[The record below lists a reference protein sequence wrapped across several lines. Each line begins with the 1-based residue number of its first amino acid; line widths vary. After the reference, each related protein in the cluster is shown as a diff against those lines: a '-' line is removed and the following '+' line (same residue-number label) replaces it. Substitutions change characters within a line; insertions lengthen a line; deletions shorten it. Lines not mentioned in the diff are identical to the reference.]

1 MPTFAGIDVRRRVAR
16 TARYLGR
23 ERRPCSGKGPPP
35 RDLHDRGGRR
45 ALGRNGEFEPD
56 ACRVLRVPPS
66 GGCMFDDAKAEGPI
80 PPPPEIAEAH
90 PRIDDLHP
98 DPSGNAATRTDTVS
112 GAARPLCT
120 TLFDTSSDTSRAAR
134 SSSSSGTTPLLRNHR
149 RASRGASLE
158 RGSTVCASR
167 GRCHVGSPHHQEV
180 PVLRAG
186 KPPEPRSARMRT
198 PIQERVTH
206 EHEGDRR

>member
-66 GGCMFDDAKAEGPI
+66 GGCMLDDAKAEGPI

-90 PRIDDLHP
+90 PRIDDLHR
-98 DPSGNAATRTDTVS
+98 DPSRERGDTHRYGLRRCQATVHHAVRYQLRYEQGSEVVELELNDTAATQPSSRVS
-112 GAARPLCT
+112 RS
-120 TLFDTSSDTSRAAR
+120 LF
-134 SSSSSGTTPLLRNHR
+134 GKGEHGLRF
-149 RASRGASLE
+149 
-158 RGSTVCASR
+158 T